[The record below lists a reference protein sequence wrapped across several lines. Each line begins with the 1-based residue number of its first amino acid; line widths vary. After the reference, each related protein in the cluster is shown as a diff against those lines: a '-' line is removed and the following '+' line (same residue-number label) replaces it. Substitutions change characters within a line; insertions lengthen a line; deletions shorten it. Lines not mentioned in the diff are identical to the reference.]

1 MIKLIIIILLFTLLL
16 NYKKDDN
23 EYFSFNKN
31 ILLYKNRRALIANIC
46 NFKNN
51 VIQIYF
57 NNQFNENIDGVNVS
71 TINSNTISILKNKIS
86 QVNNNLQNLGI
97 QFSYTNDYEDAGL
110 IVTLSPDFKK
120 NYGHYHTSGIKENS
134 QI

>member
-51 VIQIYF
+51 VIQI
-57 NNQFNENIDGVNVS
+57 
-71 TINSNTISILKNKIS
+71 
-86 QVNNNLQNLGI
+86 
-97 QFSYTNDYEDAGL
+97 
-110 IVTLSPDFKK
+110 
-120 NYGHYHTSGIKENS
+120 
-134 QI
+134 